1 VLTIEFK
8 WELKV
13 QLENGHHVSDT
24 RHSRGLA
31 NGLASD
37 NKVGVPPSGPPIAVL
52 CEDILGLS
60 FTGTGS
66 WCLRK
71 KSSSKVFTPGLRIRN
86 PGFLIVRCKAIVAN
100 FGGIVHG
107 CTEADLF
114 KTDICKK
121 NKTHFHILEKVFC
134 IFCILQTFST
144 NKTLTRTRHI
154 WLNVARCW
162 STSGKSS
169 LFSERWFYALSKTTN
184 VTVKF
189 VRTWQIGKLAKLFAL
204 NQWCCSYT
212 FRLIGSFAAQNS
224 RSNWL
229 SIANTIWLSP
239 VSYIDGVHY
248 QVAWLITS

>member
-1 VLTIEFK
+1 
-8 WELKV
+8 
-13 QLENGHHVSDT
+13 VSDT

-52 CEDILGLS
+52 CEDTLGLS

-71 KSSSKVFTPGLRIRN
+71 KSSSKVFTPGLQIRN

-121 NKTHFHILEKVFC
+121 KQNAFPHSRKSTCFASSAYSRLKLFSNVFDKQNADQNSPHLIKCCQMLVNVSQIFTIFREMVLCLVQNNKRDCQICQNLANWQVG
-134 IFCILQTFST
+134 QTFCPESMM
-144 NKTLTRTRHI
+144 LQLH
-154 WLNVARCW
+154 L
-162 STSGKSS
+162 
-169 LFSERWFYALSKTTN
+169 
-184 VTVKF
+184 
-189 VRTWQIGKLAKLFAL
+189 
-204 NQWCCSYT
+204 
-212 FRLIGSFAAQNS
+212 
-224 RSNWL
+224 
-229 SIANTIWLSP
+229 
-239 VSYIDGVHY
+239 
-248 QVAWLITS
+248 